1 MRRREFA
8 GAEQPN
14 SNNKASVGVREWA
27 MRAKL
32 FFVTAVALFCS
43 ASVFSQSFTI
53 GAFETGNKLLQA
65 CSDGHDVTQGYCK
78 GYAVGVADAISAVNA
93 MKANGMAIPSIC
105 IPQAEHI
112 TTEQVRDVVV
122 QYLTAHPETRHETA
136 AGHALLR
143 LQAAFPCK

>member
-1 MRRREFA
+1 
-8 GAEQPN
+8 
-14 SNNKASVGVREWA
+14 

-32 FFVTAVALFCS
+32 FFATAVALFWS
-43 ASVFSQSFTI
+43 ASVLSQSFTI
-53 GAFETGNKLLQA
+53 GAFETGNKLLEA

-78 GYAVGVADAISAVNA
+78 GYAVGVADAISAVDA

-105 IPQAEHI
+105 IPQGKV

-122 QYLTAHPETRHETA
+122 RDLTAHPETGHQTA